1 MSSWVRIPY
10 MRRLGEFLA
19 GLSRKYAPDS
29 FVFAFLLTF
38 LVYFLGL
45 LLTDHG
51 PLQLVLDWYA
61 GFWNLLSFSMQMV
74 LILVTGY
81 GLATSPAVERF
92 LGYLAGKPRSGPEG
106 IALVAGCAALLGCF
120 NWGLSVIAGALL
132 AREVAASARLRGI
145 RIHYPLAAAAG
156 YMGQLVWHGGLS
168 ASAPLVVN
176 TPGHF
181 LEESMGQVALSETLF
196 RPFNL
201 AVTGGMLLIL
211 PLVLM
216 SLHPKGDAIEEAP
229 LREAPA
235 AAKTQSGGATS
246 AVRLENSR
254 LLVWLMGVAGLFVV
268 ADFFLQRGILGL
280 ELNIL
285 NFTLLILGL
294 ILHGTPA
301 RYAQAVAEGVRASSG
316 VILQF
321 PFYAGIMGM
330 MSASGLATLIAGGF
344 VAISTPLTYP
354 LWTLLSAGLINLA
367 VPSGGGQWAV
377 QGPIVLEATQTLGAD
392 LGRSIMAVAYG
403 DELTNM
409 IQPFWALPL
418 LGITRLRAG
427 DILGYTAIPMLV
439 AFLVMALG
447 VTFLP

>member
-1 MSSWVRIPY
+1 
-10 MRRLGEFLA
+10 MRRFGEFLA

-29 FVFAFLLTF
+29 FVFALILTF
-38 LVYFLGL
+38 LVYGLAL

-51 PLQLVLDWYA
+51 PLQLVFDWYG

-81 GLATSPAVERF
+81 GLATSPVVERF

-106 IALVAGCAALLGCF
+106 IALVAAGAVILGCF
-120 NWGLSVIAGALL
+120 NWGLSLIAGALL
-132 AREVAASARLRGI
+132 AREVATSARVRGI
-145 RIHYPLAAAAG
+145 RLHYPLAVAAG

-181 LEESMGQVALSETLF
+181 LEGSMGQVALSETLF

-201 AVTGGMLLIL
+201 AITGGMLLLI

-216 SLHPKGDAIEEAP
+216 RLHPKGDAIKEAP
-229 LREAPA
+229 LRETPA
-235 AAKTQSGGATS
+235 ADSPPSSGATF
-246 AVRLENSR
+246 ATKLENSR
-254 LLVWLMGVAGLFVV
+254 LLVWLVGLAGLLVV
-268 ADFFLQRGILGL
+268 ADFFRQRGILGL
-280 ELNIL
+280 ELNIV

-294 ILHGTPA
+294 LLHGTP
-301 RYAQAVAEGVRASSG
+301 RSYGRAVSGGVRASSG

-321 PFYAGIMGM
+321 PFYAGIMGI
-330 MSASGLATLIAGGF
+330 MSASGLATLIAGWF
-344 VAISTPLTYP
+344 VSISSPVTYP

-377 QGPIVLEATQTLGAD
+377 QGPIVLEATQALGAD

-427 DILGYTAIPMLV
+427 DILGYTAIPMFL
-439 AFLVMALG
+439 AFSVMAAG
-447 VTFLP
+447 IIWLP

>member
-1 MSSWVRIPY
+1 MQRF
-10 MRRLGEFLA
+10 GEFLA

-29 FVFAFLLTF
+29 FVFALLLTF
-38 LVYFLGL
+38 LVYGLAL

-51 PLQLVLDWYA
+51 PLQLVLDWYG

-74 LILVTGY
+74 LILVTGF
-81 GLATSPAVERF
+81 GLATSPPVKRF

-106 IALVAGCAALLGCF
+106 IALVAVSAVMLGCF

-132 AREVAASARLRGI
+132 AREVATSARVRGI
-145 RIHYPLAAAAG
+145 RLHYPLAAAAG

-181 LEESMGQVALSETLF
+181 LEESMGRVALSETLF

-201 AVTGGMLLIL
+201 AITGGMLLLI

-216 SLHPKGDAIEEAP
+216 RLHPKGDAIEEAP
-229 LREAPA
+229 LRSDADGDTKQVSRTTFA
-235 AAKTQSGGATS
+235 G
-246 AVRLENSR
+246 RLEDSR
-254 LLVWLMGVAGLFVV
+254 LLVWLVGLAGLLVV
-268 ADFFLQRGILGL
+268 ADFFRQRGILGL
-280 ELNIL
+280 ELNIV

-294 ILHGTPA
+294 LLHGTPKS
-301 RYAQAVAEGVRASSG
+301 YGKAVTGGVRASSG

-321 PFYAGIMGM
+321 PFYAGIMGI
-330 MSASGLATLIAGGF
+330 MSASGLATSIAGWF
-344 VAISTPLTYP
+344 VSISSPLTYP

-377 QGPIVLEATQTLGAD
+377 QGPIVLEATQALGAD

-427 DILGYTAIPMLV
+427 DILGYTAIPMFL
-439 AFLVMALG
+439 AFLVMAAG
-447 VTFLP
+447 VIWLP